1 MIGSDVENGNKS
13 LWRSPAGIARRGCS
27 RCATK
32 PTNRREVARPR
43 DHRPHWRLPAMDPDL
58 SASPDTETALTQSTP
73 DEVLLPLLPRI

>member
-1 MIGSDVENGNKS
+1 MIGSDVEM
-13 LWRSPAGIARRGCS
+13 GIRVCGGVQTELQRRG

-43 DHRPHWRLPAMDPDL
+43 DHRPHWRLPAMDPDPF
-58 SASPDTETALTQSTP
+58 ASPDTETALTQSTP